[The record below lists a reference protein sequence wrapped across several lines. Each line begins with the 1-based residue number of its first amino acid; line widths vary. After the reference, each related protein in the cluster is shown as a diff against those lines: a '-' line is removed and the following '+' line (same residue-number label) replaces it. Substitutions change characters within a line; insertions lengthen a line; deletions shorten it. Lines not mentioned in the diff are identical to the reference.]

1 MQNIFAPDLFQRRRN
16 PKLKEH
22 DAYILQNRGICP
34 AILAADLDVTERFVV
49 SRQRKLGVRPPKS
62 NFRFTPESG
71 LRSDIA
77 PCPKSAMSGSERI
90 HSIISSA
97 RARRVGGNSS

>member
-49 SRQRKLGVRPPKS
+49 SRQRKLGTLSGCRA
-62 NFRFTPESG
+62 PEDEPNNCRRG
-71 LRSDIA
+71 LV
-77 PCPKSAMSGSERI
+77 
-90 HSIISSA
+90 A
-97 RARRVGGNSS
+97 RLCRRRQPDRLGR

>member
-49 SRQRKLGVRPPKS
+49 SRQRKLGVRP
-62 NFRFTPESG
+62 FTGNPRKGAVPVVNSIGLTTDAESRN
-71 LRSDIA
+71 LS
-77 PCPKSAMSGSERI
+77 
-90 HSIISSA
+90 
-97 RARRVGGNSS
+97 VL